1 MDNINKTNTKFPM
14 MNPFF
19 IEPTSQTSQ
28 TVELHESGGSPRTAP
43 THFFKKNLK
52 YDYLIIGHIA
62 STL

>member
-1 MDNINKTNTKFPM
+1 M

-43 THFFKKNLK
+43 THFFKKILK
-52 YDYLIIGHIA
+52 FDYLIIGHIA